1 VVEVAGVVNEAPDQF
16 RRGPAEGTEERI
28 GLEAEDTGIREK
40 GADTEPLRPSDC
52 GHATER
58 LFIYFFPI

>member
-1 VVEVAGVVNEAPDQF
+1 MVEVAGVVNEAPDQF